1 MTAPSRSSQTPSK
14 PKKASP
20 QQTSQQ
26 TSTQKPS
33 SSTPKTRIGTWLARP
48 LASFHLIVTI
58 AFLLTV
64 LGLVMVLSSSS
75 VESYATDGSA
85 YALFLPQLMY
95 AAVGAAMFY
104 VALWIPIRVLRKWS
118 FPTFAVCMVL
128 LGLVMIPG
136 IGTVSQGA
144 RRWLMIGP
152 ISVQPSELIKV
163 ALAVWGAHLLAS
175 RRREGRGSLKEIL
188 VPLVP
193 AGLAVCAMVLYQPNL
208 STAIALGII
217 LLALLW
223 YGGLPLKIFGAIG
236 IAGVLV
242 AGFFA
247 VSAGYRSNRVRAFF
261 NPGDDPQGIN
271 YQARQAAFSLADGGL
286 FGRGLGQSRAKWS
299 YLPNAHNDFIFAIIG
314 EELGLLGCLAVLGLF
329 GIFVYTGLRIATRSA
344 DPFLRLL
351 SATAT
356 TWILGQAMINIGYVI
371 GLLPVTGLQLP
382 LVSAGGSSL
391 AITLFMFGVLA
402 NAARHEPEAIAALHA
417 GQDGRI
423 SRMLRVPK
431 PEPYAPVSPS
441 STRATAVRRAQERS
455 RSSRGQSGTP
465 VKYQGAQRRSGDGPD
480 RGARGRTDNG
490 RAVQGR
496 AREPERSADNR
507 RGRGQAGRGQSGRS
521 QSESGRGRR
530 QRRPGERELGE

>member
-1 MTAPSRSSQTPSK
+1 MAAPSRAPR
-14 PKKASP
+14 
-20 QQTSQQ
+20 
-26 TSTQKPS
+26 
-33 SSTPKTRIGTWLARP
+33 TRIGTWLARP

-75 VESYATDGSA
+75 VESYANDGSA

-95 AAVGAAMFY
+95 AVLGAVFFY
-104 VALWIPIRVLRKWS
+104 IALCIPIRVLRKWS
-118 FPTFAVCMVL
+118 FPAFAACMVL
-128 LGLVMIPG
+128 LALVLIPG
-136 IGTVSQGA
+136 VGNVAQGS
-144 RRWLMIGP
+144 RRWLVLGP
-152 ISVQPSELIKV
+152 FSVQPSELIKV
-163 ALAVWGAHLLAS
+163 ALALWGAHLLAS

-193 AGLAVCAMVLYQPNL
+193 AGLLACVMVVLQPNL
-208 STAIALGII
+208 STTIALGII
-217 LLALLW
+217 LGALLW
-223 YGGLPLKIFGAIG
+223 YGGLPLKVFGSIVVGGVVA
-236 IAGVLV
+236 AGVL
-242 AGFFA
+242 A

-261 NPGDDPQGIN
+261 NPGEDPQGIN
-271 YQARQAAFSLADGGL
+271 YQARQAAFSLADGGFL
-286 FGRGLGQSRAKWS
+286 GRGLGQSRAKWS

-314 EELGLLGCLAVLGLF
+314 EELGFLGCLAVLGLF
-329 GIFVYTGLRIATRSA
+329 GLFVYTGLRIAARSV

-351 SATAT
+351 TATAT

-423 SRMLRVPK
+423 SKMLRLRK

-441 STRATAVRRAQERS
+441 STRAVAVRRAQERS
-455 RSSRGQSGTP
+455 RSG
-465 VKYQGAQRRSGDGPD
+465 
-480 RGARGRTDNG
+480 RGAAGAPVSYRSAQGRDGREGDRARDRDRRAADPGRSRDRRANEG
-490 RAVQGR
+490 RATGSGR
-496 AREPERSADNR
+496 GADNR
-507 RGRGQAGRGQSGRS
+507 RARGD
-521 QSESGRGRR
+521 RR
-530 QRRPGERELGE
+530 AHGERRAGERGNRR